1 MHSTCRVFYGSG
13 KFCSAVCRLIEAHL
27 IDISKLINYDLMLIL
42 QFNDIFGNMLF
53 SVIVMSAIVAFKRDL
68 SLHEGILFDSVRAL
82 FRS

>member
-1 MHSTCRVFYGSG
+1 MHSICRVFYGSG

-27 IDISKLINYDLMLIL
+27 IDASKIIYYDLMLIL
-42 QFNDIFGNMLF
+42 QFNYICRQYAF
-53 SVIVMSAIVAFKRDL
+53 SVIIMSAIVAFKRDL